1 MLQFA
6 THNKISTKIR
16 NITEKARNESDNAN
30 FCCTCNVQFNSKMD
44 KDFDLQWLG
53 HKKKNCLGFIS
64 ENAEN
69 IFLSGNVTSTTVKNT
84 HSKTSNKRVIKPK
97 NKLSI
102 QKYIYIDE
110 NKKRK
115 TVFAFVLF
123 T

>member
-16 NITEKARNESDNAN
+16 NITEKARNESGNAN

-69 IFLSGNVTSTTVKNT
+69 IFLSGNVTSTTVK
-84 HSKTSNKRVIKPK
+84 
-97 NKLSI
+97 
-102 QKYIYIDE
+102 KYPLKD
-110 NKKRK
+110 K
-115 TVFAFVLF
+115 
-123 T
+123 

>member
-69 IFLSGNVTSTTVKNT
+69 IFFEWQCHK
-84 HSKTSNKRVIKPK
+84 HHRK
-97 NKLSI
+97 
-102 QKYIYIDE
+102 KYPLKD
-110 NKKRK
+110 K
-115 TVFAFVLF
+115 
-123 T
+123 